1 MKRKII
7 DEMFQLETYLH
18 GPNGRMRARV
28 QTIFKMIQHCSAQQ
42 LTYLLRTCPPHVTL
56 HASRRLDEAIAN
68 TIHRIMDCVP
78 LLPPHDSIAM
88 RAVLNRFFLPVR
100 LGGDGFINSEA
111 TREAAYAASMIYCGP
126 MMRNAVPTLGTS
138 DLVAPSVQ
146 ALLDATGSL
155 RAQGVQCIP
164 TVDSTLLWTLPLQS
178 GLQKRIHSELVAH
191 RRTAAMA
198 SLPTGEPRN
207 GLGVFRPLTTDESA
221 IRRQGIINMTCRD
234 SSQWLNA
241 NPAYLFNR
249 MNNEAFTLAYKRRS
263 MRRLM
268 GSRTNCVCGAEI
280 DLFGDH
286 VLVCPRVTVRNQV
299 RNTGHSDVSNDLRN
313 IFKSRQTAGKYYVA
327 NGEPL
332 MDRYLQRIDVAAVNP
347 DEINRRADIALI
359 RMGLDGPGTTLIDVT
374 LAAHNIHQ
382 PGPDYTVG
390 LAANNSALRKHQF
403 YNRLYQPPGPDTQL
417 IIFAFETSGSIH
429 PEARTFL
436 RDHVA
441 AGTTHNPGLEFGNI
455 IKTISVSLQTAL
467 AKCVLTARTRLTL
480 DQPPTYPYVAGPLAL
495 PDPPSRLYP
504 DHQLPRHDA
513 VPSLSRRPLL
523 FPLRALAT
531 APPPPVHASPVMLSL
546 A

>member
-1 MKRKII
+1 MGG
-7 DEMFQLETYLH
+7 T
-18 GPNGRMRARV
+18 MRARV
-28 QTIFKMIQHCSAQQ
+28 QTVFKMIQHCSAQQ
-42 LTYLLRTCPPHVTL
+42 LTYLLRTCPPPVTL
-56 HASRRLDEAIAN
+56 HAARRLDAAIAN

-78 LLPPHDSIAM
+78 LLPPEDSIAM

-111 TREAAYAASMIYCGP
+111 TREAAYAASMLYCGP
-126 MMRNAVPTLGTS
+126 LMRSAVPTLGTS
-138 DLVAPSVQ
+138 DIVAPSIL
-146 ALLDATGSL
+146 ALLDATRSL

-164 TVDSTLLWTLPLQS
+164 TVDSTLLWTLPLQP
-178 GLQKRIHSELVAH
+178 GLQKRIQGELVAK

-207 GLGVFRPLTTDESA
+207 GLGVLRPLTTDESA
-221 IRRQGIINMTCRD
+221 IRRQGITNMTCRD

-268 GSRTNCVCGAEI
+268 GSRTHCVCGTEI

-286 VLVCPRVTVRNQV
+286 VLVCQRVTVRNQV
-299 RNTGHSDVSNDLRN
+299 RNTGHSDVNNDLRN
-313 IFKSRQTAGKYYVA
+313 IFKSRQTAGHYYVA

-332 MDRYLQRIDVAAVNP
+332 MDRYLQHIDVAAANP

-359 RMGLDGPGTTLIDVT
+359 RMGQDGPGTTLIDVT

-403 YNRLYQPPGPDTQL
+403 YRRLYQPPGPDTQL
-417 IIFAFETSGSIH
+417 VIFAFETSGSIH
-429 PEARTFL
+429 PEARKFL

-467 AKCVLTARTRLTL
+467 AKCVLTARTLISLPHIPTL
-480 DQPPTYPYVAGPLAL
+480 LVLLPSPT
-495 PDPPSRLYP
+495 
-504 DHQLPRHDA
+504 LPRASTLITNCLDMMQSLHYLA
-513 VPSLSRRPLL
+513 ARSSFHCAHWILLLLRPSLSLL
-523 FPLRALAT
+523 LCSLLHNCIHT
-531 APPPPVHASPVMLSL
+531 IVPPSIT
-546 A
+546 